1 MSGDLLFF
9 HRNIIFGR
17 FRFGIPVT
25 SRLKKI
31 AYGNWD
37 FLSNFKAVSAE
48 LCDKSPSC
56 SRATT
61 WTIAWGERWYK
72 SKTAHTSPQSRDPKP
87 LISSSSSRRKLSKSQ
102 RHEAC
107 QVRGEPNQEICKICN
122 YLRNWFPPQLIS
134 SRISHIKKWKLT
146 SAHRNV
152 FHKEQNCFAW
162 ETDPFTGRASCWSK
176 CTAIG
181 KHHSPLQ
188 PCHLSRAKKCCR
200 DALFLRKNYCR
211 HFSKCD
217 RDEWTFSRVWAW
229 RGMTSKRGNG
239 LTLGRFPGRGFA
251 SAMYLVW
258 LLALVEK
265 SCPWGAL
272 RCSVGAASQR
282 LDTFSRIF
290 RILIHR
296 IEC

>member
-1 MSGDLLFF
+1 M
-9 HRNIIFGR
+9 
-17 FRFGIPVT
+17 
-25 SRLKKI
+25 
-31 AYGNWD
+31 
-37 FLSNFKAVSAE
+37 
-48 LCDKSPSC
+48 C
-56 SRATT
+56 S
-61 WTIAWGERWYK
+61 IK
-72 SKTAHTSPQSRDPKP
+72 NKT
-87 LISSSSSRRKLSKSQ
+87 
-102 RHEAC
+102 
-107 QVRGEPNQEICKICN
+107 V
-122 YLRNWFPPQLIS
+122 
-134 SRISHIKKWKLT
+134 
-146 SAHRNV
+146 
-152 FHKEQNCFAW
+152 FAW
-162 ETDPFTGRASCWSK
+162 ETDPCTGKASCWSK

-181 KHHSPLQ
+181 KHHSPLP
-188 PCHLSRAKKCCR
+188 PCHISRAKECCR
-200 DALFLRKNYCR
+200 ETLFLRKNYCR

-290 RILIHR
+290 SISIHQ
-296 IEC
+296 IESWCFLYCSPHN